1 MFYEFVSKV
10 TTIDRKGNDKEISE
24 RYIIQNKELFGEV
37 ELAAF
42 ELYNGE
48 NDVIAIKRSNVR
60 EFINNRSDESQAI
73 FFTTVED
80 VFIDEKTGEE
90 KSNKY
95 VVGLFADSA
104 EEATTISANYLKQG
118 MSDFRI
124 VCVKKTK
131 FVDLI

>member
-60 EFINNRSDESQAI
+60 
-73 FFTTVED
+73 
-80 VFIDEKTGEE
+80 
-90 KSNKY
+90 
-95 VVGLFADSA
+95 
-104 EEATTISANYLKQG
+104 
-118 MSDFRI
+118 
-124 VCVKKTK
+124 
-131 FVDLI
+131 